1 MNRQGYK
8 SLPAGINEDE
18 SDPMGPSRGTPQRTS
33 AKGRMTPRFRG
44 GALSSFSPARI
55 RSEPRRFKAANHS
68 GMRDIKEGGFA
79 AFLVIFNT
87 TPPLSVWQTFRGTV
101 A

>member
-1 MNRQGYK
+1 
-8 SLPAGINEDE
+8 
-18 SDPMGPSRGTPQRTS
+18 MGPSKRYATACLYERPHDPPGFF
-33 AKGRMTPRFRG
+33 GG
-44 GALSSFSPARI
+44 GALSSFSPARV

-79 AFLVIFNT
+79 AFLVIFNAT
-87 TPPLSVWQTFRGTV
+87 PPPLSVWQTFRGTV